1 MKTNPIA
8 TLAAVLSAAVLVMGP
23 GLTQAATVKKAVK
36 SASASKAKTVKSRSA
51 GKNLGVGVG
60 VGAAA
65 AAVAAQAALTPDE
78 LALAERVHVGRIPC
92 ELGASVT
99 VTPDPTAPGYFQMQG
114 RNFSYR
120 MFPVM
125 TSTGAVR
132 LEDPKAGAVWLQL
145 GNKSMLMNQKQGVR
159 LADECMSPDQMMMA
173 QALKVNPAASILD
186 PVRPA
191 AAVQPVAIGVQ
202 PGSVIVQPISI
213 GAQPGAVPVSMPAT
227 VPGQAQPAP
236 ADALMQLVPAAQ

>member
-1 MKTNPIA
+1 MKTNRIA
-8 TLAAVLSAAVLVMGP
+8 TLAAVLSAAVLVMAP

-36 SASASKAKTVKSRSA
+36 SPSKAVKSKSA
-51 GKNLGVGVG
+51 GKKVGVGVG
-60 VGAAA
+60 VGA
-65 AAVAAQAALTPDE
+65 AAVAAQAALTPAE
-78 LALAERVHVGRIPC
+78 LALAERVHVGQMPC

-99 VTPDPTAPGYFQMQG
+99 VTPDPTTPGYFHMQG

-145 GNKSMLMNQKQGVR
+145 GNKSMLMNQKQGTR
-159 LADECMSPDQMMMA
+159 LADECMSPDQKMMA
-173 QALKVNPAASILD
+173 QALKTNPAASILD

-191 AAVQPVAIGVQ
+191 PAPAPAPVAVPVAAVPVAQPV
-202 PGSVIVQPISI
+202 
-213 GAQPGAVPVSMPAT
+213 AVPVSIPAA
-227 VPGQAQPAP
+227 VPGQAQPVP

>member
-1 MKTNPIA
+1 MKNNRIA
-8 TLAAVLSAAVLVMGP
+8 TLAALLSAAVLVMAP

-36 SASASKAKTVKSRSA
+36 SASASKAVKSKSA
-51 GKNLGVGVG
+51 SKN
-60 VGAAA
+60 VGAGV
-65 AAVAAQAALTPDE
+65 VAADAVLTPAE
-78 LALAERVHVGRIPC
+78 LALAERVYVGQMPC

-99 VTPDPTAPGYFQMQG
+99 VTPDPKTPGYFQMQG

-120 MFPVM
+120 MFPVL

-145 GNKSMLMNQKQGVR
+145 GNKSMLMNQKLGVR
-159 LADECMSPDQMMMA
+159 LADECMSPDQMMVA
-173 QALKVNPAASILD
+173 QALKTNPAASIFD

-191 AAVQPVAIGVQ
+191 PV
-202 PGSVIVQPISI
+202 P
-213 GAQPGAVPVSMPAT
+213 VPVSMPADVPMSMPVG
-227 VPGQAQPAP
+227 VPGQAEPVPVP

>member
-8 TLAAVLSAAVLVMGP
+8 TLAAVLSAAVLVMAP

-36 SASASKAKTVKSRSA
+36 SVSASKAVKSRSA
-51 GKNLGVGVG
+51 GKKLAVGAGVA
-60 VGAAA
+60 AAA

-99 VTPDPTAPGYFQMQG
+99 VTPDPTTPGYFQMQG

-145 GNKSMLMNQKQGVR
+145 GNKSMLMNQKQGTR
-159 LADECMSPDQMMMA
+159 LADECMSPDQVVMA

-191 AAVQPVAIGVQ
+191 PV
-202 PGSVIVQPISI
+202 P
-213 GAQPGAVPVSMPAT
+213 MPAA

-236 ADALMQLVPAAQ
+236 GDALMQVVPAAQ

>member
-36 SASASKAKTVKSRSA
+36 SASASKAKAVKSRSTS
-51 GKNLGVGVG
+51 KKLGVGAG
-60 VGAAA
+60 VGAAAAA

-99 VTPDPTAPGYFQMQG
+99 VTPDPTTPGYFQMQG

-173 QALKVNPAASILD
+173 QALKTNPAASILD

-191 AAVQPVAIGVQ
+191 PAPVVAVPVAQPVA
-202 PGSVIVQPISI
+202 
-213 GAQPGAVPVSMPAT
+213 VPMPAA

-236 ADALMQLVPAAQ
+236 ADALMQHVPAAQ

>member
-1 MKTNPIA
+1 MKNKRIA
-8 TLAAVLSAAVLVMGP
+8 TLAAVLSAAVLVMAP

-36 SASASKAKTVKSRSA
+36 AVKSKSA
-51 GKNLGVGVG
+51 GKKLGVGVG
-60 VGAAA
+60 VGA
-65 AAVAAQAALTPDE
+65 AAVAAQAALTPAE
-78 LALAERVHVGRIPC
+78 LALAERVHVGQMPC

-99 VTPDPTAPGYFQMQG
+99 VTPDPTTPGYFHMQG

-159 LADECMSPDQMMMA
+159 LADECMSPDQKMMA
-173 QALKVNPAASILD
+173 QALKTNPAASILD

-191 AAVQPVAIGVQ
+191 AAVQPVAVGVQ
-202 PGSVIVQPISI
+202 PGAVAVQPVSM
-213 GAQPGAVPVSMPAT
+213 AVQPVAVPVSIPVT
-227 VPGQAQPAP
+227 VPGQAQPVP
-236 ADALMQLVPAAQ
+236 ADGLMQLAPAAQ